1 MIVPGSTGRFYE
13 DNLCDVVIACWLG
26 ELRMQVQKSA
36 HSVLMKAIGNQEVLK
51 AAIIGKVK
59 CMLYITW

>member
-1 MIVPGSTGRFYE
+1 
-13 DNLCDVVIACWLG
+13 
-26 ELRMQVQKSA
+26 MQVQKSA